1 METVLEKNIRNLLTA
16 KNLSV
21 AELSRLS
28 GVPYRTLQDILA
40 LKQATRITTVAAI
53 AKGLG
58 VPPGRL
64 LEDPSAMEQS
74 AQREKTREELFATLV
89 EKAVHLDKQGLAM
102 VIAAIDSGLADGD
115 SDGEPLSRLENDK

>member
-1 METVLEKNIRNLLTA
+1 MEEILQSNI
-16 KNLSV
+16 
-21 AELSRLS
+21 AESLKERGWKLAQLARESN
-28 GVPYRTLQDILA
+28 VPYPTLRDIMEKKSTA
-40 LKQATRITTVAAI
+40 RISTVAAI
-53 AKGLG
+53 AKGFG
-58 VPPGRL
+58 VPIGRL
-64 LEDPSAMEQS
+64 LEEPSAMEQP